1 MDVARVEF
9 NLSKIK
15 SKDFYNTF
23 DESTPV
29 DFTLNIL
36 EVNYASAS
44 MIGGLRRAAMYGSLV
59 ELHKAGF

>member
-1 MDVARVEF
+1 MDVAKVEF

-36 EVNYASAS
+36 EVKHVGMSE
-44 MIGGLRRAAMYGSLV
+44 MGGLRRAAMYRSLV